1 MEKER
6 KDKAP
11 KNLLTRNVQ
20 QIKII
25 KVLSLKLKNSGG
37 KQSNIYMH
45 KYTMK
50 NTHLTL
56 AHSGVS
62 ATQTTD
68 YTKALQ
74 QFSFMPGTFLVEKF
88 S

>member
-1 MEKER
+1 
-6 KDKAP
+6 
-11 KNLLTRNVQ
+11 
-20 QIKII
+20 
-25 KVLSLKLKNSGG
+25 
-37 KQSNIYMH
+37 MH

-62 ATQTTD
+62 ATQTTE